1 MARQNIFGTVF
12 GVEAGMLQ
20 LAVFPNIS
28 KRRAGEIVDRIFNFY
43 RNKDVRLVMPA
54 TEARQFRKEE
64 YGLPCVERVHIDM
77 ALSIG
82 GDGTLLGV
90 CRRFREQG
98 IPVCGI
104 NLGTLGFLADIE
116 PNELEI
122 RLGKILVG
130 DYVVEHRLLLSGYV
144 HNELGEKFLGNAIN
158 DVVISK
164 GGTARMLTLG
174 LYVNDTHLMNY
185 KADGMI
191 ISSPT
196 GSTAY
201 SLSAGGPILNPTI
214 RALLLTPIC
223 AHTFQMRPLV
233 VSEDD
238 EIRIKISANRDLIVT
253 LDGQESFQIQPGDE
267 VVVRKSRAA
276 ARIVKFADKNYYDVL
291 KAKLWNTGSV
301 QNF

>member
-12 GVEAGMLQ
+12 GVDAGMMQ
-20 LAVFPNIS
+20 IAVFPNMS
-28 KRRAGEIVDRIFNFY
+28 KRRAGEIVDRIFSY
-43 RNKDVRLVMPA
+43 YQNKNVRLVMPA
-54 TEARQFRKEE
+54 TEARHFRKDEF
-64 YGLPCVERVHIDM
+64 GLPCVERVHIDM

-90 CRRFREQG
+90 CRRVREQA

-116 PNELEI
+116 PKELEL

-130 DYVVEHRLLLSGYV
+130 EYFVENRLLLSGFIR
-144 HNELGEKFLGNAIN
+144 NELGEKFLGNAIN

-164 GGTARMLTLG
+164 GLSARMITMS
-174 LYVNDTHLMNY
+174 VFINDTHLMDY
-185 KADGMI
+185 KADGII

-238 EIRIKISANRDLIVT
+238 EVKIKILAARDLVLT
-253 LDGQESFQIQPGDE
+253 LDGQESFNIQPTDE
-267 VVVRKSRAA
+267 IIVRKSRKTAQ
-276 ARIVKFADKNYYDVL
+276 IVKFADKNYYEVL
-291 KAKLWNTGSV
+291 KAKMWS
-301 QNF
+301 

>member
-12 GVEAGMLQ
+12 GVDAGMLQ
-20 LAVFPNIS
+20 LAVFPNVS
-28 KRRAGEIVDRIFNFY
+28 KRRSIEIVDRIFNFY
-43 RNKDVRLVMPA
+43 KNKNVRLVMPA

-64 YGLPCVERVHIDM
+64 FGLPCVERVHIDM

-116 PNELEI
+116 PNELES
-122 RLGKILVG
+122 RLAKILVG
-130 DYVVEHRLLLSGYV
+130 DYIVEHRLLLSGYV
-144 HNELGEKFLGNAIN
+144 RNELGEKFLGNAIN

-164 GGTARMLTLG
+164 GGGARMLKLST
-174 LYVNDTHLMNY
+174 YVNNTYLMSY
-185 KADGMI
+185 KADGVI

-214 RALLLTPIC
+214 RALILTPIC
-223 AHTFQMRPLV
+223 PHTFQMRPLI

-238 EIRIKISANRDLIVT
+238 EICIKIEANRDLMVT
-253 LDGQESFQIQPGDE
+253 LDGQEIFQIQPNDDI
-267 VVVRKSRAA
+267 VVRKSRAVA
-276 ARIVKFADKNYYDVL
+276 KIVKFPDKNYYDVL
-291 KAKLWNTGSV
+291 KAKLWKE
-301 QNF
+301 

>member
-12 GVEAGMLQ
+12 GVDAGMLQ
-20 LAVFPNIS
+20 LAVFPNMS
-28 KRRAGEIVDRIFNFY
+28 KRRAGEIVERIFSFY
-43 RNKDVRLVMPA
+43 QNKNVRLVMPA
-54 TEARQFRKEE
+54 TEARYFRKEE
-64 YGLPCVERVHIDM
+64 FGLPCVERVHIDM

-116 PNELEI
+116 PKELEL
-122 RLGKILVG
+122 RLGKILIG
-130 DYVVEHRLLLSGYV
+130 EYFIENRLLLSGYV
-144 HNELGEKFLGNAIN
+144 RNELGEKFLGNAIN

-164 GGTARMLTLG
+164 GGSARMLNLSVS
-174 LYVNDTHLMNY
+174 VNQTHLMTY
-185 KADGMI
+185 KADGLI
-191 ISSPT
+191 VSSPT

-214 RALLLTPIC
+214 RALILTPIC

-238 EIRIKISANRDLIVT
+238 EIRISVSSAHDLVLT
-253 LDGQESFQIQPGDE
+253 LDGQESFKVRPTDE
-267 VVVRKSRAA
+267 IIVRKSSKTAQ
-276 ARIVKFADKNYYDVL
+276 IVKFADKNYYEIL
-291 KAKLWNTGSV
+291 KAKMWS
-301 QNF
+301 

>member
-12 GVEAGMLQ
+12 GIDAGMLQ
-20 LAVFPNIS
+20 LAVFPNMS
-28 KRRAGEIVDRIFNFY
+28 KRRAGEIVERIFDFY
-43 RNKDVRLVMPA
+43 RNKNVRLVMPA

-64 YGLPCVERVHIDM
+64 FGLPCVERVHIDM

-90 CRRFREQG
+90 CRRFKEQG
-98 IPVCGI
+98 VPVCGI

-116 PNELEI
+116 PQELES
-122 RLGKILVG
+122 RLGKILIG
-130 DYVVEHRLLLSGYV
+130 EYIVEHRLLLSGYIR
-144 HNELGEKFLGNAIN
+144 NDLGEKFLGNAIN

-164 GGTARMLTLG
+164 GGGARMLKLG
-174 LYVNDTHLMNY
+174 TYVNNTHLMNY
-185 KADGMI
+185 KADGVI

-223 AHTFQMRPLV
+223 PHTFQMRPLA

-238 EIRIKISANRDLIVT
+238 EICIKIDANRDLMVT
-253 LDGQESFQIQPGDE
+253 LDGQEIFQIQPGDD
-267 VVVRKSRAA
+267 VVVRKSRAVA
-276 ARIVKFADKNYYDVL
+276 KIVKFADKNYYDVL
-291 KAKLWNTGSV
+291 KAKLWS
-301 QNF
+301 

>member
-12 GVEAGMLQ
+12 GIEAGMMQ
-20 LAVFPNIS
+20 IAVFPNIS
-28 KRRAGEIVDRIFNFY
+28 KRRSGEIVDRIFNFY

-82 GDGTLLGV
+82 GDGTLIGV

-98 IPVCGI
+98 VPVCGI

-116 PNELEI
+116 PRELES
-122 RLGKILVG
+122 RLAKILVG
-130 DYVVEHRLLLSGYV
+130 EYIVENRLLLSGFTS
-144 HNELGEKFLGNAIN
+144 NELGEKFLGNAIN

-164 GGTARMLTLG
+164 GDSRRMLRMEI
-174 LYVNDTHLMNY
+174 YVNDTHLTDC
-185 KADGMI
+185 KADGLI
-191 ISSPT
+191 VSSPT

-201 SLSAGGPILNPTI
+201 SLSAGGPILNPNI
-214 RALLLTPIC
+214 RALIIIPIC
-223 AHTFQMRPLV
+223 PHTFQMRPLV

-238 EIRIKISANRDLIVT
+238 EVKIKIAANSDLVVT
-253 LDGQESFQIQPGDE
+253 LDGQEIFKLPPSDE
-267 VVVRKSRAA
+267 VIVRKSRTTAQ
-276 ARIVKFADKNYYDVL
+276 IVKFADKNYYDVL
-291 KAKLWNTGSV
+291 KAKLWGNGGDWH
-301 QNF
+301 

>member
-12 GVEAGMLQ
+12 GVDAGMLQ
-20 LAVFPNIS
+20 LAVFPNVS
-28 KRRAGEIVDRIFNFY
+28 KRRSVEIVDRIFNFY
-43 RNKDVRLVMPA
+43 KNKNVRLVMPA

-116 PNELEI
+116 PNELES
-122 RLGKILVG
+122 RLAKILVG
-130 DYVVEHRLLLSGYV
+130 DYIVEHRLLLSGYV
-144 HNELGEKFLGNAIN
+144 RNELGERFLGNAIN

-164 GGTARMLTLG
+164 GGGARMLKLST
-174 LYVNDTHLMNY
+174 YVNDTYLMSY
-185 KADGMI
+185 KADGVI

-201 SLSAGGPILNPTI
+201 SLSAGGPILNPNI
-214 RALLLTPIC
+214 RALILTPIC
-223 AHTFQMRPLV
+223 PHTFQMRPLI

-238 EIRIKISANRDLIVT
+238 EICIKIEANRDLMVT
-253 LDGQESFQIQPGDE
+253 LDGQEIFQIQPNDDI
-267 VVVRKSRAA
+267 VVRKSRAVA
-276 ARIVKFADKNYYDVL
+276 KIVKFADKNYYDVL
-291 KAKLWNTGSV
+291 KAKLWKE
-301 QNF
+301 

>member
-12 GVEAGMLQ
+12 GVEAGMMQ
-20 LAVFPNIS
+20 IAVFPNMS
-28 KRRAGEIVDRIFNFY
+28 KRRAGEIVERIFNFY
-43 RNKDVRLVMPA
+43 KNKDVRLVMPA
-54 TEARQFRKEE
+54 TEARRYRKDE

-116 PNELEI
+116 PNELEF
-122 RLGKILVG
+122 RLGKILSSE
-130 DYVVEHRLLLSGYV
+130 YIIEHRLLLSGYV
-144 HNELGEKFLGNAIN
+144 RNELGEKFLGNAIN

-164 GGTARMLTLG
+164 GGTARMLKLST
-174 LYVNDTHLMNY
+174 YVNDTHLMNY
-185 KADGMI
+185 KADGVI

-238 EIRIKISANRDLIVT
+238 EIRIKVSANRDVLVT
-253 LDGQESFQIQPGDE
+253 LDGQESFQVQPKDE
-267 VVVRKSRAA
+267 VVVRKSKSSAQ
-276 ARIVKFADKNYYDVL
+276 IVKFADKNYYDVL
-291 KAKLWNTGSV
+291 KAKMWSGENE
-301 QNF
+301 

>member
-12 GVEAGMLQ
+12 GVDAGMLQ
-20 LAVFPNIS
+20 LAVFPNMS
-28 KRRAGEIVDRIFNFY
+28 KRRAGEIVERIFNFY
-43 RNKDVRLVMPA
+43 QNKNVRLVMPA
-54 TEARQFRKEE
+54 TEARHFRKDEF
-64 YGLPCVERVHIDM
+64 GLPCVERVHIDM

-116 PNELEI
+116 PKELEL
-122 RLGKILVG
+122 RLGKILIG
-130 DYVVEHRLLLSGYV
+130 EYFVENRLLLSAYIRNGMT
-144 HNELGEKFLGNAIN
+144 EKFLGNAIN

-164 GGTARMLTLG
+164 GGSARMLTLAVS
-174 LYVNDTHLMNY
+174 VNETHLMNY
-185 KADGMI
+185 KADGVI
-191 ISSPT
+191 VSSPT

-238 EIRIKISANRDLIVT
+238 EIKIKIAAAHDLVLT
-253 LDGQESFQIQPGDE
+253 LDGQESFQIQPSDE
-267 VVVRKSRAA
+267 IVVRKSKKTAQ
-276 ARIVKFADKNYYDVL
+276 IVKFADKNYYEIL
-291 KAKLWNTGSV
+291 KAKMWT
-301 QNF
+301 

>member
-12 GVEAGMLQ
+12 GVDAGMLQ
-20 LAVFPNIS
+20 LAVFPNVS
-28 KRRAGEIVDRIFNFY
+28 KRRSVEIVDRIFNFY
-43 RNKDVRLVMPA
+43 KNKNVRLVMPA

-116 PNELEI
+116 PNELES
-122 RLGKILVG
+122 RLAKILVG
-130 DYVVEHRLLLSGYV
+130 DYIVEHRLLLSGYV
-144 HNELGEKFLGNAIN
+144 RNELGEKFLGNAIN

-164 GGTARMLTLG
+164 GGGARMLKLST
-174 LYVNDTHLMNY
+174 YVNGTYLMNY
-185 KADGMI
+185 KADGVI
-191 ISSPT
+191 VSSPT

-214 RALLLTPIC
+214 RALILTPIC
-223 AHTFQMRPLV
+223 PHTFQMRPLI

-238 EIRIKISANRDLIVT
+238 EICIKIEANRDLMVT
-253 LDGQESFQIQPGDE
+253 LDGQEIFQIQPGDD
-267 VVVRKSRAA
+267 VVVRKSIAVA
-276 ARIVKFADKNYYDVL
+276 KIVKFADKNYYDVL
-291 KAKLWNTGSV
+291 KAKLWKE
-301 QNF
+301 

>member
-12 GVEAGMLQ
+12 GVEAGMMQ
-20 LAVFPNIS
+20 IAVFPNIS
-28 KRRAGEIVDRIFNFY
+28 KRRSGEIVDRIFNFY

-54 TEARQFRKEE
+54 TEARLFRKEE

-82 GDGTLLGV
+82 GDGTLIGV

-116 PNELEI
+116 PKELEI

-130 DYVVEHRLLLSGYV
+130 DYIVENRLLISGYV
-144 HNELGEKFLGNAIN
+144 SSDMGERFLGNAIN

-164 GGTARMLTLG
+164 GTSARMLRMEIFI
-174 LYVNDTHLMNY
+174 NETHLADC
-185 KADGMI
+185 KADGLI
-191 ISSPT
+191 VSSPT

-214 RALLLTPIC
+214 RALIIVPIC

-238 EIRIKISANRDLIVT
+238 EVRIKISANTDFVVT
-253 LDGQESFQIQPGDE
+253 LDGQENFKIPPTNE
-267 VVVRKSRAA
+267 VIVKKSRMTAQ
-276 ARIVKFADKNYYDVL
+276 IVKFADKNYYDVL
-291 KAKLWNTGSV
+291 KAKLWGASID
-301 QNF
+301 

>member
-12 GVEAGMLQ
+12 GVDAGMLQ
-20 LAVFPNIS
+20 LAVFPNMS
-28 KRRAGEIVDRIFNFY
+28 KRRAGEIVDRIFNY
-43 RNKDVRLVMPA
+43 YQNKNVRLVMPA
-54 TEARQFRKEE
+54 TEARHFRKDE

-116 PNELEI
+116 PKELEM

-130 DYVVEHRLLLSGYV
+130 EYYIENRLLLSGYV
-144 HNELGEKFLGNAIN
+144 RNELGERFLGNAIN

-164 GGTARMLTLG
+164 GVSARMLTLSVS
-174 LYVNDTHLMNY
+174 VNNTHLMDY
-185 KADGMI
+185 KADGLI
-191 ISSPT
+191 VSSPT

-238 EIRIKISANRDLIVT
+238 EIRINVVAARDLVLT
-253 LDGQESFQIQPGDE
+253 LDGQETFQVQPSDE
-267 VVVRKSRAA
+267 IIVRKSRKTAQ
-276 ARIVKFADKNYYDVL
+276 IVKFADKNYYEIL
-291 KAKLWNTGSV
+291 KAKMWP
-301 QNF
+301 

>member
-12 GVEAGMLQ
+12 GVDAGMLQ
-20 LAVFPNIS
+20 LAVFPNVS
-28 KRRAGEIVDRIFNFY
+28 KRRSVEIVDRIFNFY
-43 RNKDVRLVMPA
+43 KNKNVRLVMPA

-116 PNELEI
+116 PNELES
-122 RLGKILVG
+122 RLAKILVG
-130 DYVVEHRLLLSGYV
+130 DYIVEHRLLLSGYV
-144 HNELGEKFLGNAIN
+144 RNELGEKFLGNAIN

-164 GGTARMLTLG
+164 GGGARMLKLST
-174 LYVNDTHLMNY
+174 YVNDTYLMSY
-185 KADGMI
+185 KADGVI

-214 RALLLTPIC
+214 RALILTPIC
-223 AHTFQMRPLV
+223 PHTFQMRPLL

-238 EIRIKISANRDLIVT
+238 EICIKIEANRDLMVT
-253 LDGQESFQIQPGDE
+253 LDGQEIFQIQPNDDI
-267 VVVRKSRAA
+267 VVRKSRAVA
-276 ARIVKFADKNYYDVL
+276 KIVKFSDKNYYDVL
-291 KAKLWNTGSV
+291 KAKLWKE
-301 QNF
+301 

>member
-1 MARQNIFGTVF
+1 
-12 GVEAGMLQ
+12 MLQ
-20 LAVFPNIS
+20 LAVFPNMS
-28 KRRAGEIVDRIFNFY
+28 KRRAGEIVERIFSFY
-43 RNKDVRLVMPA
+43 QNKNVRLVMPA
-54 TEARQFRKEE
+54 TEARYFRKEE
-64 YGLPCVERVHIDM
+64 FGLPCVERVHIDM

-116 PNELEI
+116 PKELEL
-122 RLGKILVG
+122 RLGKILIG
-130 DYVVEHRLLLSGYV
+130 EYFIENRLLLSGYV
-144 HNELGEKFLGNAIN
+144 RNELGEKFLGNAIN

-164 GGTARMLTLG
+164 GGSARMLNLSVS
-174 LYVNDTHLMNY
+174 VNQTHLMTY
-185 KADGMI
+185 KADGLI
-191 ISSPT
+191 VSSPT

-214 RALLLTPIC
+214 RALILTPIC

-238 EIRIKISANRDLIVT
+238 EIRISVSSAHDLVLT
-253 LDGQESFQIQPGDE
+253 LDGQESFKVRPTDE
-267 VVVRKSRAA
+267 IIVRKSSKTAQ
-276 ARIVKFADKNYYDVL
+276 IVKFADKNYYEIL
-291 KAKLWNTGSV
+291 KAKMWS
-301 QNF
+301 

>member
-12 GVEAGMLQ
+12 GVDAGMMQ
-20 LAVFPNIS
+20 IAVFPNMS
-28 KRRAGEIVDRIFNFY
+28 KRRAAEIVDRIFNFY
-43 RNKDVRLVMPA
+43 QNKNVRLVMPA
-54 TEARQFRKEE
+54 MEARHFRKDEF
-64 YGLPCVERVHIDM
+64 GLPCVERVHIDM

-116 PNELEI
+116 PKELEL
-122 RLGKILVG
+122 RLGKILIG
-130 DYVVEHRLLLSGYV
+130 EYVVENRLLLSGYV
-144 HNELGEKFLGNAIN
+144 RNELGERFLGNAIN

-164 GGTARMLTLG
+164 GGSARMLTLSVS
-174 LYVNDTHLMNY
+174 VNNTHLMNY
-185 KADGMI
+185 KADGLI
-191 ISSPT
+191 VSSPT

-201 SLSAGGPILNPTI
+201 NLSAGGPILNPTI

-238 EIRIKISANRDLIVT
+238 EIRINIIAARDLVIT
-253 LDGQESFQIQPGDE
+253 LDGQESFQIQPSDE
-267 VVVRKSRAA
+267 IIVRKSRKTAQ
-276 ARIVKFADKNYYDVL
+276 IVKFADKNYYDVL
-291 KAKLWNTGSV
+291 KAKMWS
-301 QNF
+301 

>member
-12 GVEAGMLQ
+12 GVDAGMLQ
-20 LAVFPNIS
+20 LAVFPNVS
-28 KRRAGEIVDRIFNFY
+28 KRRSVEIVDRIFNFY
-43 RNKDVRLVMPA
+43 KNKNVRLVMPA

-116 PNELEI
+116 PNELES
-122 RLGKILVG
+122 RLAKILVG
-130 DYVVEHRLLLSGYV
+130 DYIVEHRLLLSGYIR
-144 HNELGEKFLGNAIN
+144 NELGEKFLGNAIN

-164 GGTARMLTLG
+164 GGGARMLKLST
-174 LYVNDTHLMNY
+174 YVNGTYLMNY
-185 KADGMI
+185 KADGVI

-214 RALLLTPIC
+214 RALILTPIC
-223 AHTFQMRPLV
+223 PHTFQMRPLI

-238 EIRIKISANRDLIVT
+238 EICIKIEANRDLMVT
-253 LDGQESFQIQPGDE
+253 LDGQEIFQIQPGDD
-267 VVVRKSRAA
+267 VVVRKSIAVA
-276 ARIVKFADKNYYDVL
+276 KIVKFADKNYYDVL
-291 KAKLWNTGSV
+291 KAKLWKE
-301 QNF
+301 